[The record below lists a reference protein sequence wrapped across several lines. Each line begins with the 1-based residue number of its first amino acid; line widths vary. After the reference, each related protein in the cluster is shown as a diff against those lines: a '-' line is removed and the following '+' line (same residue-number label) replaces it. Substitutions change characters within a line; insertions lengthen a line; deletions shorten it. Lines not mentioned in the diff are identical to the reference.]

1 MKTSFL
7 EITDNQYLI
16 KLDKSDFDLSF
27 INNLLKRIQT
37 EQTFFIRNWDDDSD
51 FISRRITEGNENFD
65 HLSEK

>member
-16 KLDKSDFDLSF
+16 KLDKADFDLSF

-37 EQTFFIRNWDDDSD
+37 EQTFFIRNWDDDK
-51 FISRRITEGNENFD
+51 ISRRLTESSENFD